1 MCSALSVF
9 HLVAVCLLISLM
21 YCRCSAFRFLTVCL
35 RSLFFLISDCLL
47 ISLMC
52 SGFFAFCFIMVC
64 LLIPLMC
71 SKVFAFHFLK
81 EHSSIFLTCSGSSFI
96 FLAAWFFLS
105 LVVLLL
111 MQLLCGKLPFSLFL
125 NFSSASIC
133 IPLCSFF
140 VSFTLLPVI
149 NWTVFICILCTFAVV
164 CKPQSSTFYC
174 KNVMNLIQVPNVN
187 IEAICIHWFNNSNGR
202 KVVFDS
208 LGLSLTPPKLPCQT

>member
-1 MCSALSVF
+1 MCWGLFSFCFLTACLLISLMCSALSVF

-47 ISLMC
+47 ISLLC
-52 SGFFAFCFIMVC
+52 SGFFAYCFIMVC

-81 EHSSIFLTCSGSSFI
+81 EHYSIFLTCSGSSFI

-125 NFSSASIC
+125 NFLSASIC
-133 IPLCSFF
+133 IPLCRLFCKLYSSSCYQLDCFHLHF
-140 VSFTLLPVI
+140 VH
-149 NWTVFICILCTFAVV
+149 ICCCL
-164 CKPQSSTFYC
+164 
-174 KNVMNLIQVPNVN
+174 
-187 IEAICIHWFNNSNGR
+187 
-202 KVVFDS
+202 
-208 LGLSLTPPKLPCQT
+208 